1 MPDAPSSYPGEVAT
15 PEEILRLA
23 DSYRQAALTLAE
35 LGRRGDPVSLAP
47 YRYAA
52 VHAIELYLNALLL
65 RAGHAP
71 SRIRGL
77 HHDFSARADLAI
89 ACGLLFRKRTSKHLK
104 MIASTREYLVTRYG
118 PELTS
123 TLAQLNRLAATLD
136 EVAVKVRLAMSCPAS
151 TAAPRIEPAR
161 RTLTKSK
168 SEPVTRRG
176 GVSPPG
182 RAGTPA

>member
-1 MPDAPSSYPGEVAT
+1 MAT

-23 DSYRQAALTLAE
+23 ESYRLAALALAE
-35 LGRRGDPVSLAP
+35 LGRRGDPMSRAP

-89 ACGLLFRKRTSKHLK
+89 TCGLLFRKRTAKHLK

-136 EVAVKVRLAMSCPAS
+136 EVAVKVRLAMSGPAP
-151 TAAPRIEPAR
+151 TAAPHIKPASR
-161 RTLTKSK
+161 KLRTSK
-168 SEPVTRRG
+168 SEPVTRRSG
-176 GVSPPG
+176 DRRPA